1 VNTYPSAVDYTL
13 ALQNPNGAFTDA
25 DLRAATFTQGLL
37 GPYGIAGSSAVVFHG
52 VVGGEDC
59 ALRCYTRED
68 ASTPERYA
76 LLSGF
81 VADNGLSKY
90 VGGVTWYQHE
100 VQVKGAKW
108 PVLKMAWIEGQQL
121 NEYVGYLADGRHTTA
136 LGTLAKHWLELVNE
150 LQRVR
155 FAHGDLQHGNIL
167 VDQQRQLR
175 LVDFDSVWIPQL
187 QGQEP
192 PTESGHTSYQSQS
205 GGGKSRWGPYM
216 DTFSGLVI
224 YLALTALAKDPGL
237 WPEFNNGD
245 NLLFE
250 RDDFGPPYNTG
261 VWNRLAGLGDP
272 DVNRIAAR
280 LKACCAPDWVASK
293 SLRDTLAAKWW
304 EQTGAP
310 AEAETSTAPSVSA
323 PASGTTPTAAPT
335 LTWYKAA
342 STAGH
347 QASPTGSLPPP
358 PMAPYQSAVAPQS
371 GKSGSTTGSA
381 GSGGAWYKQQQSK
394 PPAPMP
400 SSTPAQRPN
409 KPKQDSQQVA
419 AAWVASLVVVLLL
432 VLIVVVIAVNH

>member
-1 VNTYPSAVDYTL
+1 VTTYPSAIDYTL
-13 ALQNPNGAFTDA
+13 ALQNPDGAFTDA
-25 DLRAATFTQGLL
+25 GLRAAKFTQGLL

-52 VVGGEDC
+52 EVGGEDC

-76 LLSGF
+76 MLSSF
-81 VADNGLSKY
+81 VAENGLSKH
-90 VGGVTWYQHE
+90 VGSVTWYRQE

-121 NEYVGYLADGRHTTA
+121 NEYVGFLADGRHTDA
-136 LGTLAKHWLELVNE
+136 LGTLAQRWLELVNE
-150 LQRVR
+150 LQRVS

-192 PTESGHTSYQSQS
+192 PTESGHTSYQSRS
-205 GGGKSRWGPYM
+205 GTGKSRWGPYM

-250 RDDFGPPYNTG
+250 RDDFAPPYNTG

-272 DVNRIAAR
+272 DINRLAAR

-304 EQTGAP
+304 EQTGTP
-310 AEAETSTAPSVSA
+310 AEAGTSTTPAVSA
-323 PASGTTPTAAPT
+323 PAGGTAPAAPPT
-335 LTWYKAA
+335 LTWYGKPSPAA
-342 STAGH
+342 
-347 QASPTGSLPPP
+347 QPASPTGSLPPP
-358 PMAPYQSAVAPQS
+358 PTVPYQSTVAPQS
-371 GKSGSTTGSA
+371 GKPGSTERGT
-381 GSGGAWYKQQQSK
+381 GSGGAWYKEQQSK
-394 PPAPMP
+394 PPVPMP
-400 SSTPAQRPN
+400 SSTPAKKPN
-409 KPKQDSQQVA
+409 KPKQDSPVT
-419 AAWVASLVVVLLL
+419 AAWIASLTLVLLAILIAVVV
-432 VLIVVVIAVNH
+432 AVNH